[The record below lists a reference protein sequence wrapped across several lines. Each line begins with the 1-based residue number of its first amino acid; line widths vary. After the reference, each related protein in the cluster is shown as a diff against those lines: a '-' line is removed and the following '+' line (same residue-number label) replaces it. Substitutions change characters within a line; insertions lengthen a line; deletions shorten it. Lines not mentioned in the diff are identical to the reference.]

1 MGWDEERPRLIEVIV
16 YETASYYPCECHQTK
31 KSTAPQQA
39 TTIKQQTN
47 LRPPTSDE
55 SEKPEARHKGII
67 LIRGARA
74 RREHHLEKDS

>member
-1 MGWDEERPRLIEVIV
+1 MRLLVITHV
-16 YETASYYPCECHQTK
+16 NAIRQK